1 MAERAH
7 LREAAPL
14 LVTRE
19 LTKSFRSL
27 VALRNHHIE
36 VRAGEVVGV
45 IGPNGSG
52 KSTFFNLVTGFLK
65 PNTGVVEFAGAP
77 IQNLPA
83 PAIVRLGIA
92 RTFQGTR
99 LFKRLSVIENLRAA
113 AQLRHRLNLV
123 DACSACRGSGGSA
136 RRWTASPPK
145 CWSWSGSPRVPGT
158 APPICPMAISAG
170 SSWCGHSPPRRAC

>member
-7 LREAAPL
+7 LTEAAPL
-14 LVTRE
+14 LATRG

-27 VALRNHHIE
+27 VALRDHRIE

-52 KSTFFNLVTGFLK
+52 KSTFFNLVTGFLV
-65 PNTGVVEFAGAP
+65 PSAGVVEVAGKP

-92 RTFQGTR
+92 RAPSRGR
-99 LFKRLSVIENLRAA
+99 GCSRA
-113 AQLRHRLNLV
+113 
-123 DACSACRGSGGSA
+123 SA
-136 RRWTASPPK
+136 
-145 CWSWSGSPRVPGT
+145 
-158 APPICPMAISAG
+158 
-170 SSWCGHSPPRRAC
+170 

>member
-1 MAERAH
+1 MDGMAERAH

-77 IQNLPA
+77 IQNLAA

-92 RTFQGTR
+92 RTFHGTR
-99 LFKRLSVIENLRAA
+99 PRARSPMCT
-113 AQLRHRLNLV
+113 QGYKGIT
-123 DACSACRGSGGSA
+123 GSISYQPGS
-136 RRWTASPPK
+136 
-145 CWSWSGSPRVPGT
+145 RVPQKTVSLIGVKDEKLYLADEVT
-158 APPICPMAISAG
+158 PNWIAAP
-170 SSWCGHSPPRRAC
+170 